1 MVVVD
6 VVSESSRVSLD
17 WLHIAE
23 AALLLV
29 LLLCHIA
36 PVLAAS
42 ILSAKVVSSV
52 LGVISV

>member
-1 MVVVD
+1 M
-6 VVSESSRVSLD
+6 VSESSHMSLD

-23 AALLLV
+23 AVLLLV
-29 LLLCHIA
+29 LLSCHVA

-52 LGVISV
+52 LGVILL